1 MTARKEDEMEVDSLD
16 ALKQE
21 YYQGKHIAEPVKE
34 IEVRASLFQINK
46 SPTVVPL
53 H

>member
-1 MTARKEDEMEVDSLD
+1 MTARKEEEMEVDSLD

-34 IEVRASLFQINK
+34 IEVRAPLIQIYK
-46 SPTVVPL
+46 SPTVVLL